1 MFRAETLPTFGLKE
15 FAVDSR
21 QLADMR
27 ARVDQLLI
35 EGWSI
40 AGREPLRLQR
50 GRSVKVARGR
60 ALIDG

>member
-1 MFRAETLPTFGLKE
+1 M
-15 FAVDSR
+15 DSR
-21 QLADMR
+21 QLTDMR

-40 AGREPLRLQR
+40 AVREPLRLQR

>member
-1 MFRAETLPTFGLKE
+1 M
-15 FAVDSR
+15 DSR